1 MQANFYVIVVKL
13 KNIEVMKN
21 ADMTQNAN
29 TDFVK
34 FLGSL
39 DDENP
44 CSSCKIRMMLMEMM
58 NNKE

>member
-1 MQANFYVIVVKL
+1 
-13 KNIEVMKN
+13 MKN

-58 NNKE
+58 NNKEQGCF